1 MKEYR
6 YKNALSRRNQAA
18 RFLWGLTC
26 ALLFRPTPR
35 WAMHGWRCGLLR
47 VFGARIGTG
56 CRIDPRA
63 RIWAPWNLELGDFVA
78 IAEDVDVYSVDKIR
92 IGSKAAVS
100 QRAFLCTASHDV
112 SSLRRPLVHAPI
124 EVEAHAWIAA
134 QAVVLP
140 GVTIK
145 EGAVVAAC
153 GVVTRDVEAWTVVAG
168 NPARLVNKRILASV
182 ATVTDHEGSERIKT

>member
-6 YKNALSRRNQAA
+6 YKNALSRQNRAA
-18 RFLWGLTC
+18 RLLWGLAY

-56 CRIDPRA
+56 CRIDPWA

-92 IGSKAAVS
+92 IGSKSAIS
-100 QRAFLCTASHDV
+100 QRVFLCTASHDIA
-112 SSLRRPLVHAPI
+112 SLRRPLVHAPI
-124 EVEAHAWIAA
+124 EINDHAWIAA
-134 QAVVLP
+134 EAMVLP
-140 GVTIK
+140 GVTIS
-145 EGAVVAAC
+145 EGAVVAAR
-153 GVVTRDVEAWTVVAG
+153 GVATQDIAPWTVVAG
-168 NPARLVNKRILASV
+168 NPARRVKKRILADIT
-182 ATVTDHEGSERIKT
+182 TVTTSRLTKDQK